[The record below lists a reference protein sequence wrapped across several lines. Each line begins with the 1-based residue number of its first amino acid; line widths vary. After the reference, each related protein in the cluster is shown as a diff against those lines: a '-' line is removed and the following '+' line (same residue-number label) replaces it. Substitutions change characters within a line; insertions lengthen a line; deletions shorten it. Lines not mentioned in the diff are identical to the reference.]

1 MRLATFSS
9 AGEARPRVG
18 VLCGD
23 RMLDVQQALRIAGD
37 ATHARFES
45 MRELLALGAPALD
58 AIRKVLAQAQEK
70 RDRFATALLELGA
83 IHFHPPIPDPE
94 KFLCVGKNYR
104 THLEELK
111 RTNLI
116 REMPTEPTGF
126 IKLNAA
132 LVGHDSEV
140 ERPAS
145 VTHLDYEP
153 ELVFVIGKPAY
164 GVSAERA
171 FDHVVG
177 ITLLNDLT
185 CRDTQQRE
193 VASGTRFWT
202 AKNAPGFG
210 PVGPFVVT
218 MDEVRDPYDLWLSCR
233 VNGETRMRVNTHE
246 QIWKLPDIV
255 QHFSRLVPLAPGD
268 MFSTGAPG
276 GVAVGKPN
284 AEELYL
290 KPGDVVECVLDDP
303 ELVLRTRIVA
313 AKA

>member
-1 MRLATFSS
+1 MFALSPDSAPGRLGIGMGDHLLDVAEATRLAGPG
-9 AGEARPRVG
+9 AGGVGATLRDVLTEGPNALARLHELASIV
-18 VLCGD
+18 D
-23 RMLDVQQALRIAGD
+23 RD
-37 ATHARFES
+37 
-45 MRELLALGAPALD
+45 
-58 AIRKVLAQAQEK
+58 K
-70 RDRFATALLELGA
+70 DRFASALHKHDAVRFL
-83 IHFHPPIPDPE
+83 PPVADPD

-126 IKLNAA
+126 VKIRSA
-132 LVGHDSEV
+132 LTGHDADV
-140 ERPAS
+140 IRPAP

-153 ELVFVIGKPAY
+153 ELVFVIGKAGSQIPAD
-164 GVSAERA
+164 RA

-177 ITLLNDLT
+177 VTLLNDLT
-185 CRDTQQRE
+185 CRDTQLRE

-210 PVGPFVVT
+210 PVGPYVVT

-233 VNGETRMRVNTHE
+233 VNGETRMRVNTAE

-255 QHFSRLVPLAPGD
+255 AHFSRLIPLAPGD

-290 KPGDVVECVLDDP
+290 KPGDVVECVLEDLD
-303 ELVLRTRIVA
+303 LVLRNRIVSA
-313 AKA
+313 N